1 MMLAR
6 LIAYGAGCLA
16 GRLAGRLALS
26 AATLLYGIL
35 QNLCIQCLN
44 MLHNN
49 FPPVSY
55 LTERLIRDV
64 PDFSR
69 KKPETHTSPAAERIF
84 HQVYHIPGRFKSIF
98 FCACSYIIPVSA
110 NVQPCRIFPRG

>member
-64 PDFSR
+64 PDFSLE
-69 KKPETHTSPAAERIF
+69 KAETHTSPAAERIF
-84 HQVYHIPGRFKSIF
+84 YQVYHIPGRFKSIF